1 MPTPVLSSTLPA
13 DTAVNVDLNVR
24 IVLTWSTSMKAV
36 TMSPALIMIENTD
49 LDALVDATIEYAAG
63 DTTALVIPD
72 RLLEANTTYRL
83 TFVGTDTSTSLG
95 EIQASDDS
103 PFPNTAYVSFTTGTE
118 ISTEGLDKTPEQEEV
133 EGDLDLPDG
142 VTVAQQDFY
151 VVSTN
156 PENRAWHVDRN
167 LDVITVEFSDS
178 VDASRVNSNSVVV
191 EIFPYLEDP
200 QHFAVPAYQGAG
212 ADPLTL
218 PRFEWMG
225 PYDETGGILNF
236 DAPTGVLSVSDTEI
250 LWTKDPS
257 RDYPYNATVEVT
269 LDRSLADTGANELG
283 VDQRFTFYI
292 DPWPDWV
299 SARRIRRALHPV
311 DLTDFPDDVLGLAVW
326 NATVE
331 VGDLVHWLLDDQ
343 TLPPKQIRELIE
355 CRTVADVFRMMLAEK
370 QLAAGQ
376 FKRLGD
382 LEHEIRYPTTKVTD
396 VKPEKLRKAEECD
409 EELTAR
415 IRGYWLATPRVF
427 VKGRLG
433 LHERPNYRTRLWRT
447 FQKLYTYD
455 ATPVVEGVPA
465 GNTANERYPTLPG
478 VLDGWA

>member
-1 MPTPVLSSTLPA
+1 M
-13 DTAVNVDLNVR
+13 
-24 IVLTWSTSMKAV
+24 TWSTSMKAV
-36 TMSPALIMIENTD
+36 TMSPALVLLENTD
-49 LDALVDATIEYAAG
+49 LDALTDVTVEYAAG

-83 TFVGTDTSTSLG
+83 TLVGTDTSTSLG

-156 PENRAWHVDRN
+156 PENRAWHVDRD
-167 LDVITVEFSDS
+167 LDVITITFSDS
-178 VDASRVNSNSVVV
+178 VDAARVNTNSVVV

-200 QHFAVPAYQGAG
+200 QHFAVPAFQGAS
-212 ADPLTL
+212 ADPQML
-218 PRFEWMG
+218 PQFEWEG
-225 PYDETGGILNF
+225 PYDDTGGILNF
-236 DAPTGVLSVSDTEI
+236 DAPTGVLSVSDTDI
-250 LWTKDPS
+250 LWT
-257 RDYPYNATVEVT
+257 RGTAEFPYNATIEIT
-269 LDRSLADTGANELG
+269 LDRSLADTGSNELG

-299 SARRIRRALHPV
+299 SARRIRRALHPIE
-311 DLTDFPDDVLGLAVW
+311 LTDFPDDVLGLAVW
-326 NATVE
+326 NSTVE
-331 VGDLVHWLLDDQ
+331 VGDLIHWLLDDK

-355 CRTVADVFRMMLAEK
+355 SRTVADIFRMMLVEK

-382 LEHEIRYPTTKVTD
+382 MEHEVRYPTSKLTD
-396 VKPEKLRKAEECD
+396 VKPEKLRKAEERD
-409 EELTAR
+409 QALTAQ
-415 IRGYWLATPRVF
+415 IRGYWLSTPRYF

-433 LHERPNYRTRLWRT
+433 VHERPNYRTRLWRT
-447 FQKLYTYD
+447 YEKQQTFN
-455 ATPVVEGVPA
+455 ATPVVERVPA
-465 GNTANERYPTLPG
+465 GNTASERFPTLPG
-478 VLDGWA
+478 ALDGWA